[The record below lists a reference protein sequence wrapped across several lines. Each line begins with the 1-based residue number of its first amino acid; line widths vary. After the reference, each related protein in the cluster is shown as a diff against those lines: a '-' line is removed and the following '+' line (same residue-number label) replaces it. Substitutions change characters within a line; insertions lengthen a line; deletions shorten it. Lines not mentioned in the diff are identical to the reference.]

1 MPSVCANEAAPAGAQ
16 GLDPD
21 VAAYLALLKTSPAG
35 PLHLCSPEE
44 ARRLHEQTAASIP
57 EAVEPVD
64 RVEDGEC
71 NGVPIRVYRP
81 SVPVGTTV
89 FVHGGGWVTGS
100 LASYDRLCRIL
111 ANRSSTKWVSVGYT
125 LAPEAK
131 HPTQLNQVLAVL
143 RETRRT
149 EAGPISLS
157 GDSAGGYLA
166 ALAALRVRDEALAL
180 ASLVLLN
187 PVIDSAL
194 TTPSSR
200 QYAEGYRLET
210 EAMRWYWRHFV
221 PPNEEPPS
229 LLKADLA
236 ELPPTLVVTAGFD
249 PLHDEGEQF
258 ANLVRAAGASL
269 EYRNYAGQVHGFLR
283 LSHAIREAR
292 AAQNLVG
299 NFLRRHATPHGAT
312 VELTAMS

>member
-1 MPSVCANEAAPAGAQ
+1 MPINGAPPASAQ
-16 GLDPD
+16 NLDPD
-21 VAAYLALLKTSPAG
+21 VAAYLAVLKTSPAR

-44 ARRLHEQTAASIP
+44 ARRRHEETAASIP

-64 RVEDGEC
+64 RVEEGEC

-81 SVPVGTTV
+81 SVTVGTTV

-143 RETRRT
+143 RETRRIET
-149 EAGPISLS
+149 GPISLS

-166 ALAALRVRDEALAL
+166 ALAALRAREEALGL

-200 QYAEGYRLET
+200 LYAEGYRLET

-249 PLHDEGEQF
+249 PLHDEGNQF
-258 ANLVRAAGASL
+258 AKLVSAAGVPL
-269 EYRNYAGQVHGFLR
+269 EYCNYAGQVHGFLR

-292 AAQNLVG
+292 AAQDLVG
-299 NFLRRHATPHGAT
+299 SFIRLHASPRQATANLRR
-312 VELTAMS
+312 